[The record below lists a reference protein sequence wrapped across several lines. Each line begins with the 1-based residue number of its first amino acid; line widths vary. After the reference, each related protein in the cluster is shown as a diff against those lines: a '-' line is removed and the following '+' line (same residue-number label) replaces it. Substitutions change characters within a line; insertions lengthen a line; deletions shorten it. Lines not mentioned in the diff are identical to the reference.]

1 MPENNADDRSS
12 ESAFTMRRG
21 LLRGLT
27 IAAIVIVLYTL
38 FGFFLVPPLVRWTIE
53 KRGSAALHRRVT
65 LGNAT
70 FNPFTLEANLVAL
83 RIRDRDQQPL
93 LSIRRIHLDL
103 QLSGVARRAWRLRD
117 LTLDAPV
124 LSIRILR
131 DGSLTFADLLKSSN
145 EKAGPPPRLIIDHL
159 GIHSGQIA
167 FADESV
173 TPRFAASFTPVN
185 VDVNDLV
192 TLPDE
197 QGEHALQIGF
207 NRESTIRITGRQ
219 VLEPL
224 GISGRIEAKNIVL
237 TSFAE
242 RLAAIVPLSIRD
254 GRVDLT
260 IPYELR
266 RRDPGGVQFEVS
278 HGELTATGLAIS
290 PRGQSAETFTVPRLE
305 LRDATVAYPARRVDV
320 GLVRLIEPRGAIA
333 WDTSGKLNWSMQ
345 GAPAAAASP
354 AQSPPAPPSQPW
366 TVKVARAAIDRGA
379 LHVED
384 DSVAPPMIVDLSQ
397 LAIDATGISNDF
409 HAPIAVSASA
419 NANGPGRVS
428 LRGTL
433 VPSPF
438 SIDTQTS
445 LSAIDLVPFRAYA
458 TSVPGLTIA
467 AGTLAFDGRMLFSGQ
482 QPYLIEGNGTVT
494 GADFRDLRGQRLLG
508 CMTARLQGARF
519 DGATSRNRIR
529 RVDLDGLY
537 ANVFIDK
544 QKNLNLS
551 SIGSGTPPAATEPAA
566 NVATVQPAA
575 ATNAEPKPAAPAKGS
590 FDIGV
595 IDIRNAR
602 IDYRDDSLVLPFNT
616 LIAPASGR
624 ITDFSTTSNAAS
636 TIRFEGNVAEHGSMK
651 AEGTMRA
658 ADPFAG
664 TDLTVRFRG
673 VPMPTL
679 TPYSAEFAGYSIERG
694 LLDLDLH
701 YRIVARRLV
710 GDHRVVA
717 TDLTL
722 GRKVA
727 GTHAGLAVRLAVA
740 LLKDREGRISLEVPI
755 EGTVDSPEFNYRV
768 VLWQAVKTILGN
780 VVKAPFRALGRAMG
794 MNGENLNLVSFD
806 PGEAVVLPPDAEKL
820 AKMAAELA
828 ARPELTIAVEGR
840 FDRALDSAAIRK
852 MKLESAIASRRD
864 APQGSSTEPPSLETI
879 LEGLYAQTFSRD
891 RLNEERAKFTTTQ
904 AAPPPPPKKR
914 WRLPS
919 SQPKPVPPV
928 TSFDARAFYDELRQ
942 QLVAAQSVSADDLA
956 SLARSRAAAV
966 LAVLT
971 SKGLAKT
978 RLTALPPAEA
988 KSKPGPKQV
997 RSELKLSAARAG
1009 AAEADD

>member
-1 MPENNADDRSS
+1 M
-12 ESAFTMRRG
+12 
-21 LLRGLT
+21 
-27 IAAIVIVLYTL
+27 
-38 FGFFLVPPLVRWTIE
+38 
-53 KRGSAALHRRVT
+53 
-65 LGNAT
+65 
-70 FNPFTLEANLVAL
+70 
-83 RIRDRDQQPL
+83 
-93 LSIRRIHLDL
+93 
-103 QLSGVARRAWRLRD
+103 
-117 LTLDAPV
+117 
-124 LSIRILR
+124 
-131 DGSLTFADLLKSSN
+131 
-145 EKAGPPPRLIIDHL
+145 
-159 GIHSGQIA
+159 
-167 FADESV
+167 
-173 TPRFAASFTPVN
+173 
-185 VDVNDLV
+185 
-192 TLPDE
+192 
-197 QGEHALQIGF
+197 
-207 NRESTIRITGRQ
+207 
-219 VLEPL
+219 
-224 GISGRIEAKNIVL
+224 
-237 TSFAE
+237 
-242 RLAAIVPLSIRD
+242 
-254 GRVDLT
+254 
-260 IPYELR
+260 
-266 RRDPGGVQFEVS
+266 
-278 HGELTATGLAIS
+278 
-290 PRGQSAETFTVPRLE
+290 
-305 LRDATVAYPARRVDV
+305 
-320 GLVRLIEPRGAIA
+320 
-333 WDTSGKLNWSMQ
+333 
-345 GAPAAAASP
+345 
-354 AQSPPAPPSQPW
+354 
-366 TVKVARAAIDRGA
+366 KVATAGIDRGG

-384 DSVAPPMIVDLSQ
+384 DSVTPPMIVDLSQ
-397 LAIDATGISNDF
+397 LAIDASGISNDF
-409 HAPIAVSASA
+409 RAPIAVSASA
-419 NANGPGRVS
+419 NANGPGRIS

-433 VPSPF
+433 IPSPF
-438 SIDTQTS
+438 SIDTQSS

-467 AGTLAFDGRMLFSGQ
+467 AGKLAFDGRMLFSGQ

-494 GADFRDLRGQRLLG
+494 AAELQDLRGQRLLG
-508 CMTARLQGARF
+508 CTTARLQNARF

-529 RVDLDGLY
+529 HVDLDGFY

-551 SIGSGTPPAATEPAA
+551 AIGSGTPPAAKPAES
-566 NVATVQPAA
+566 VATMQPAA
-575 ATNAEPKPAAPAKGS
+575 AATAESKPAAPARGS

-595 IDIRNAR
+595 IDIRNATV
-602 IDYRDDSLVLPFNT
+602 DYRDDSLVLPFTT

-624 ITDFSTTSNAAS
+624 ITDFSTTSNAPS

-664 TDLTVRFRG
+664 TNLTVRFRG

-679 TPYSAEFAGYSIERG
+679 TPYAAEFAGYSIERG

-780 VVKAPFRALGRAMG
+780 VVKSPFRALGRAMG

-820 AKMAAELA
+820 AKMAAELT

-852 MKLESAIASRRD
+852 MKLEAAIAARRD
-864 APQGSSTEPPSLETI
+864 APQGSSAEPPSLETI
-879 LEGLYAQTFSRD
+879 LEGLYAQTFSQD
-891 RLNEERAKFTTTQ
+891 RLSAERAKFTTTQ

-914 WRLPS
+914 WRLTK
-919 SQPKPVPPV
+919 SQPKPAPPV
-928 TSFDARAFYDELRQ
+928 TAFDARAFYDELRR
-942 QLVAAQSVSADDLA
+942 QLIAAQGVSADDLA

-971 SKGLAKT
+971 SKGLAQT
-978 RLTALPPAEA
+978 RLTALAPAEV
-988 KSKPGPKQV
+988 KSKPGPKEV
-997 RSELKLSAARAG
+997 GSELKLSAARPG
-1009 AAEADD
+1009 ATEADE